1 MVVERK
7 VATTFGR
14 QKEEEVDIDNHAASN
29 NFSRSVF
36 VCLLHNRIILPVSLL
51 FTYLRKELLHNTF
64 ITVTIYE
71 KPVPVLNSTEFIVS
85 CLQNEFCS
93 LIYQKIHS
101 EQMVSVFKCVQESL
115 LAIPGRFSGT
125 QAVSQ

>member
-36 VCLLHNRIILPVSLL
+36 VCFCIIESFCLFPFYLLIYRRNCCIILL
-51 FTYLRKELLHNTF
+51 
-64 ITVTIYE
+64 
-71 KPVPVLNSTEFIVS
+71 
-85 CLQNEFCS
+85 
-93 LIYQKIHS
+93 
-101 EQMVSVFKCVQESL
+101 
-115 LAIPGRFSGT
+115 
-125 QAVSQ
+125 